1 MGNQEDKTPKSA
13 LQQVK
18 EEWYSKVPLTLRQL
32 DIIIGLGIAGLVV
45 VTILIILEACGI
57 L

>member
-1 MGNQEDKTPKSA
+1 MGNKENKTSKSVM
-13 LQQVK
+13 QQVK

-57 L
+57 F